1 MYRMPRLLLVLA
13 LSACLVSVSAPAT
26 AVTWPAG
33 THRIA
38 LQVTRLEG
46 PNRYETAVAV
56 ARAGWPGWADV
67 DHVIVASGEDRAFAD
82 PLVAGSLCWAYDAPL
97 LLVRYG
103 DVPAA
108 VRAALREIKAAN
120 GTVKVTVVGGTA
132 SVSTSVTGQMAAIL
146 GPGSVEQPW
155 DGGDRYST
163 AAGVAA
169 RVSQVARETS
179 RTVPARAFVANGTD
193 DFGFVDAAALSAVS
207 ARTGVPVLLTRTDT
221 LPDATRRRLASLPA
235 GDVIVAGSA
244 AAVSEAVYAAS
255 GSTDRWEGPNRY
267 ATAAA
272 IAAGARSRGWLTGT
286 VVGIAGSI
294 PDALAGASLL
304 GRLGGPVLHTR
315 SDALPRETAYY
326 LSAQTGVLTQARIF
340 GSTATIAADVAA
352 ELGGSPTR
360 PRVMSPTG
368 TYVAKKARYTVS
380 TGINTSEVRLYFGS
394 TLVSSQPA
402 RSYATVD
409 FGVRSAPADGVTV
422 RVVAVNPDGRQ
433 SAYSKATRRLVYPA
447 ADSIVV
453 DKSEFRLYLVKGDVL
468 VKDYPVAIGAVGA
481 ETPPA
486 MWKINA
492 KYYTYPLGAYGPRKM
507 RLYRQVGSSYVYT
520 AYNVHGTNQPWTIG
534 TKASAGCVR
543 LYNEDILDLF
553 PRVPLGMLVQ
563 TRE

>member
-1 MYRMPRLLLVLA
+1 MSRVLLVLV
-13 LSACLVSVSAPAT
+13 LSACLLPVSVPAY
-26 AVTWPAG
+26 AVTWPDG

-38 LQVTRLEG
+38 LGVTRLEG

-56 ARAGWPGWADV
+56 ARAGWPGWSGV
-67 DHVIVASGEDRAFAD
+67 DHVIIASGEDRAFAD
-82 PLVAGSLCWAYDAPL
+82 PLVAGGLCWAYDAPL

-103 DVPAA
+103 DVPAG
-108 VRAALREIKAAN
+108 VSTALREIKAAN
-120 GTVKVTVVGGTA
+120 GSVRVTVVGGTA
-132 SVSTSVTGQMAAIL
+132 SVSASVTRQIASLFGA
-146 GPGSVEQPW
+146 GSVEQPW
-155 DGGDRYST
+155 DGGDRYTT

-169 RVSQVARETS
+169 RVAEVARETS

-193 DFGFVDAAALSAVS
+193 EFGFVDAAALSAVS
-207 ARTGVPVLLTRTDT
+207 ARTGIPVLLTRTDT
-221 LPDATRRRLASLPA
+221 LPDATRRRLAALPP

-244 AAVSEAVYAAS
+244 AAVADAVYAAARA
-255 GSTDRWEGPNRY
+255 TTRWAGPNRY

-272 IAAGARSRGWLTGT
+272 IAAGARSRGWLTGS

-294 PDALAGASLL
+294 PDALAGASLT

-315 SDALPRETAYY
+315 REALPRETAYY
-326 LSAQTGVLTQARIF
+326 LSGQAGVLTQARVF
-340 GSTATIAADVAA
+340 GSTATISADVAS
-352 ELGGSPTR
+352 ELSGSPTR
-360 PRVMSPTG
+360 PRRVSPTG
-368 TYVAKKARYTVS
+368 AYVAKKARYTVA

-394 TLVSSQPA
+394 TLVASQSA
-402 RSYATVD
+402 RSYSTVD
-409 FGVRSAPADGVTV
+409 FGVRATPADGVTV
-422 RVVAVNPDGRQ
+422 RIVAVNPDGRQ
-433 SAYSKATRRLVYPA
+433 TAHTATTRRLSYPA

-453 DKSEFRLYLVKGDVL
+453 DKSDFRLYLVKGDVL
-468 VKDYPVAIGAVGA
+468 VRDYPVAIGAIGA

-534 TKASAGCVR
+534 TKASAGCIR
-543 LYNEDILDLF
+543 LYNEDVLDLF